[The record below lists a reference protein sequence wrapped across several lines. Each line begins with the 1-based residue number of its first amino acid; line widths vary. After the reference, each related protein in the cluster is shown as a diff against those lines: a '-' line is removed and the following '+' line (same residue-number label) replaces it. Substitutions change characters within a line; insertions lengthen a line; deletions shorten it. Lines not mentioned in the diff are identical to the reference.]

1 MSKGPQKGSPRW
13 MTTFTDLTMLLLT
26 FFCITS
32 CYIKAR
38 CSKIVK
44 DA

>member
-1 MSKGPQKGSPRW
+1 MSKGPPKGIASLDDD
-13 MTTFTDLTMLLLT
+13 FTDLTMLLLT
-26 FFCITS
+26 FFVLLVATS
-32 CYIKAR
+32 KAR